1 MTTPVIGIDVGG
13 TKMLG
18 VVLGE
23 DGRVLAEDRRSTMHQ
38 GESLLD
44 DLTELCRDLLA
55 GEDAHPASGGGEAAV
70 RIGVGV
76 PGLVDLDGVLRF
88 APNLLSA
95 NGMALRSDLERRL
108 EGQAEVHVNNDAN
121 CAAVGEWSYGA
132 AVGRSDV
139 LFVTLGTGIGGG
151 ILSSGRLLRGA
162 GNFGAEIGHMVV
174 NPHGPPCGCGR
185 RGCWE
190 RYASG
195 SGLGRIARDGTLAG
209 KAPRVREL
217 AGGDPDDVRGEHVIE
232 AAGDGDADAAAMLDE
247 FAEWIALGLGN
258 LADILDP
265 EIIVI
270 GGGLVAAGEAI
281 FGRVRAAFPRH
292 LLASDSR
299 PEIEIVPAVLG
310 EHSGAI
316 GAAALA
322 AQLTDEARTFHAE
335 PVPRAGE
342 PPLGSRES

>member
-1 MTTPVIGIDVGG
+1 MTTSVIGIDVGG
-13 TKMLG
+13 TKILG
-18 VVLGE
+18 VVLDE
-23 DGRVLAEDRRSTMHQ
+23 DGRVLAEVRRSVLHE
-38 GESLLD
+38 GRSLLE
-44 DLTELCRDLLA
+44 DLTSLCRDLLA
-55 GEDAHPASGGGEAAV
+55 DIDERTAGGDGDVSV

-88 APNLLSA
+88 APNLLA
-95 NGMALRSDLERRL
+95 AGGMPLRSELEQRL
-108 EGQAEVHVNNDAN
+108 QGRAQVHVNNDAN

-132 AVGRSDV
+132 AVGRADV

-151 ILSSGRLLRGA
+151 VLTGGRLLRGA

-209 KAPRVREL
+209 RAQLVRDL
-217 AGGDPDDVRGEHVIE
+217 AGGEPDDVRGEHVI
-232 AAGDGDADAAAMLDE
+232 AAAAEGDEDAASMLDE

-258 LADILDP
+258 LADIVDP

-292 LLASDSR
+292 LLAANCR
-299 PEIEIVPAVLG
+299 PEIEIVPALLG
-310 EHSGAI
+310 ERSGAI

-322 AQLTDEARTFHAE
+322 AQLTPQARSFDAE
-335 PVPRAGE
+335 PLSGP
-342 PPLGSRES
+342 RES